1 MFSQKEHVLK
11 LEEWYEQ
18 VSVHNSKC
26 QKPTYRDDFLYVY
39 QLLIKLC
46 SDIIELY
53 RLFWAITKFL
63 CI

>member
-18 VSVHNSKC
+18 VLVHNSKC

-39 QLLIKLC
+39 QLLKKLC
-46 SDIIELY
+46 TDIIELY
-53 RLFWAITKFL
+53 CSCR
-63 CI
+63 

>member
-18 VSVHNSKC
+18 ASVHNSKC
-26 QKPTYRDDFLYVY
+26 QKPTYRDDFLYLY
-39 QLLIKLC
+39 QLLKKLC

-53 RLFWAITKFL
+53 RLSWAITKFL